1 MLCLRKLRDVGSGVP
16 KGDKVATARQP
27 YWIVEGSFPAPD
39 HSFRPAF
46 FCAPVWA
53 TYARA
58 DRSGDISL
66 LSIPAD
72 LAMLENRLRSLSREH
87 SPRCFEVFA
96 GLVEGFRGAVC
107 AFSRMA
113 ARIEATSSAPRVFV
127 MRNSSAEGDR
137 ADAHVAVTDAPA
149 FVASVGRASA
159 GEGRACADDSADLM

>member
-1 MLCLRKLRDVGSGVP
+1 MLCLRKLRDVGAGVP
-16 KGDKVATARQP
+16 KGDEVATARQP

-96 GLVEGFRGAVC
+96 GLVEGLRGAVC

-127 MRNSSAEGDR
+127 MRNSSAEGGSCRR
-137 ADAHVAVTDAPA
+137 ARRPNRRASI
-149 FVASVGRASA
+149 VASVGRASA